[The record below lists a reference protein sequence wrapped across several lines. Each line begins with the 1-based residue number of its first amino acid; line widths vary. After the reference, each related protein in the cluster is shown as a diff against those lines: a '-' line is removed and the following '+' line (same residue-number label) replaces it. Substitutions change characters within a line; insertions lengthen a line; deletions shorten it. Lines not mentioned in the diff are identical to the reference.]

1 MNENSST
8 LVVGLVIPSLRL
20 PRDFLR
26 RTDILALG
34 HVGHAD
40 IEAEVLQCRQS
51 VDTEVLVRPPGGRV
65 DILRLGSTPVETL
78 RWRGLI
84 DSLRSEDATAGAQ
97 RLGDHTDIFLTED
110 TAVRAT
116 TRGAEDQEVRQQ
128 RGDWQRQSHVQRGTD
143 GSIPLSGHPS
153 ASALVKIY
161 Q

>member
-1 MNENSST
+1 MNENWST
-8 LVVGLVIPSLRL
+8 LVVGLVKPSLRL

-40 IEAEVLQCRQS
+40 MEAEVLHCRQS
-51 VDTEVLVRPPGGRV
+51 VDTEVLVRPPEGRV
-65 DILRLGSTPVETL
+65 DILRLGGTPVETL
-78 RWRGLI
+78 HWRGLI
-84 DSLRSEDATAGAQ
+84 DSRRSEITTAGAQ
-97 RLGDHTDIFLTED
+97 RLGDRTDILLAED
-110 TAVRAT
+110 TAAPAA

-128 RGDWQRQSHVQRGTD
+128 SGDWQRQSHVHRGTD

-153 ASALVKIY
+153 ASALVKNY

>member
-40 IEAEVLQCRQS
+40 MEAEVLHCRQS
-51 VDTEVLVRPPGGRV
+51 VDTEVLVRPPGGRI
-65 DILRLGSTPVETL
+65 DILRLGGTPVETL
-78 RWRGLI
+78 LWRGLI
-84 DSLRSEDATAGAQ
+84 DSLRSEGATAGVQ
-97 RLGDHTDIFLTED
+97 RPGNHTHILLAEY
-110 TAVRAT
+110 TAVRAAI
-116 TRGAEDQEVRQQ
+116 RGVEDQEVRQQ
-128 RGDWQRQSHVQRGTD
+128 SGDWQRQSHVQRGTD

-153 ASALVKIY
+153 VSALVKIY
-161 Q
+161 R

>member
-1 MNENSST
+1 MNKNSST

-40 IEAEVLQCRQS
+40 MEAEVLQCRQS
-51 VDTEVLVRPPGGRV
+51 VDTEVLVRPSGGRV
-65 DILRLGSTPVETL
+65 DIPRLRGTPVETL
-78 RWRGLI
+78 RWRGLV
-84 DSLRSEDATAGAQ
+84 DSLRSEGATAGAQ
-97 RLGDHTDIFLTED
+97 RLGDHTHILLAED
-110 TAVRAT
+110 TAVRAA

-128 RGDWQRQSHVQRGTD
+128 SGDWQHPSHVQRGTD